1 MIVRARPSVLLKL
14 QPLFKVSSKDSFNC
28 SSIIG
33 VVAFIANKM
42 FGIGIPENE
51 LVIVIVFVIGLF
63 AADSKKAQ

>member
-1 MIVRARPSVLLKL
+1 MFKDIKTTVTSIV
-14 QPLFKVSSKDSFNC
+14 
-28 SSIIG
+28 G